1 VAGGDDVA
9 RPRRLCPW
17 AERSKC
23 RTEARRQG
31 TDPGRRR
38 NRSRPA
44 DTMDSAPSSVSAPAQ
59 AAGAPDSHDRDQML
73 RAVQRQLLKRDPEFR
88 HLRHNTSLAKPNAL
102 VDYVLAADGDS
113 HQPDDVFTRL
123 RWGGQFVYLSRRRQ
137 DIEPL
142 PELFSR
148 RGYFIE
154 TPPTSLRTGLGLP
167 LFSRKAHYFIARKNW
182 LVRPREITE
191 RFTYHVEL
199 EPQELPDGR
208 NWVVR
213 KEIPTFERVVARL
226 RARGTDLPLGV
237 IERRAKKFVEQIFP
251 LFLTREAAM
260 LKIIERECPP
270 EYKNRFPHVVH
281 LEKDNRGYVKRL
293 WTNWLRNGGQ
303 PLTQLEFARQSAQL
317 LHVLHDRIR
326 IMHLDLRLDNFVITE
341 NGVGFVDFGSAVRI
355 GENIQGNAVLS
366 TLFGELMRTSQIQ
379 RMLDKMRTAGTVTSC
394 IINDA
399 YQQVDKAVDLFYL
412 AVQIAAPL
420 SNPDFRGLVQH
431 DPHSREAQAINQLTN
446 EILRPPNPDR
456 PKYRS
461 SKDVLDA
468 ILAIEAE
475 LKPGAHAH
483 RQHPDIHADHPVP
496 IA

>member
-1 VAGGDDVA
+1 
-9 RPRRLCPW
+9 
-17 AERSKC
+17 
-23 RTEARRQG
+23 
-31 TDPGRRR
+31 
-38 NRSRPA
+38 
-44 DTMDSAPSSVSAPAQ
+44 
-59 AAGAPDSHDRDQML
+59 ML
-73 RAVQRQLLKRDPEFR
+73 RAIQRRVLGGQAEFR
-88 HLRHNTSLAKPNAL
+88 HLRGNTSLAKPNAL
-102 VDYVLAADGDS
+102 VDYVLAAEDEP
-113 HQPDDVFTRL
+113 HQPDDVFARL
-123 RWGGQFVYLSRRRQ
+123 RWGGQFVYLSRNRRHV
-137 DIEPL
+137 ESL
-142 PELFSR
+142 PELFAR

-154 TPPTSLRTGLGLP
+154 TPPTYLRTGLGLP
-167 LFSRKAHYFIARKNW
+167 WLSKKSWYFIARKTW

-199 EPQELPDGR
+199 EPQELPDRR

-213 KEIPTFERVVARL
+213 KEIPTYERVVARL

-270 EYKNRFPHVVH
+270 EYKNRFPHIVH
-281 LEKDNRGYVKRL
+281 LEKDNRGYVQRL
-293 WTNWLRNGGQ
+293 WTNWLRNGGE
-303 PLTQLEFARQSAQL
+303 PLSQLEFARQSAQL
-317 LHVLHDRIR
+317 LHVLHDQIR

-355 GENIQGNAVLS
+355 GEKIQENAVLS

-420 SNPDFRGLVQH
+420 SNPDFRGLVRH

-446 EILRPPNPDR
+446 DILRPPNPDR
-456 PKYRS
+456 PKYRTA
-461 SKDVLDA
+461 KEVLEA
-468 ILAIEAE
+468 ILEIERQ
-475 LKPGAHAH
+475 LTPGRAGAP
-483 RQHPDIHADHPVP
+483 HPPEVPEDHPVP